1 MVWNTILKEKNISM
15 PDEVA
20 FIGFTNLK
28 VAHLLN
34 PSLSTIVQPAFEI
47 GQTAAELLL
56 DSIERKPQNIEQFRT
71 IKIPTEMEIR
81 KSSEINFIK

>member
-1 MVWNTILKEKNISM
+1 LIPEQLS
-15 PDEVA
+15 

-28 VAHLLN
+28 VAHLLA

-56 DSIERKPQNIEQFRT
+56 DSIERKSQNVEQFRT
-71 IKIPTEMEIR
+71 IKIPTEMAVR
-81 KSSEINFIK
+81 NSSKI